1 MEEVQKLRKPKDM
14 NDKELDEA
22 MGLIEMAEQL
32 KERKVALAEVEADI
46 VEAGGAGCLQ
56 CDSCRYKFSFYQNWR
71 KHQCPL
77 SIPTKPATSVFRV
90 VSKEEEM
97 RFKTAMESAT
107 VAMKYSVC
115 MSSRVCVPGVFPL
128 LYLPQG
134 RWAASALSWLGSEVG
149 CIVQQKDTLKELQED
164 GVVLQVH
171 ALTVETRAGGLLEIS
186 SSLLQPASSLASTEA
201 DLSGNED
208 SEDIFLT
215 DSEDTED
222 EDEDEEEVALAEAW
236 EEQGPGVPANDPNGG
251 GGEGE
256 DAGVANGGGEGE
268 DAGERAEGGG
278 DGGGGGGDSSD
289 SSDSSSSEIC

>member
-1 MEEVQKLRKPKDM
+1 
-14 NDKELDEA
+14 

-32 KERKVALAEVEADI
+32 KERKVALAEVEANI
-46 VEAGGAGCLQ
+46 VKAGGAGCLQ

-77 SIPTKPATSVFRV
+77 SIPAKPVTSVFRV
-90 VSKEEEM
+90 VSKEEEV

-107 VAMKYSVC
+107 AAMKYSVC

-128 LYLPQG
+128 LFLPQG

-149 CIVQQKDTLKELQED
+149 FIVQQKDTLKELQED
-164 GVVLQVH
+164 GIVLQMQ

-186 SSLLQPASSLASTEA
+186 SSLLQPASSLLSTEA
-201 DLSGNED
+201 DLSDNED

-222 EDEDEEEVALAEAW
+222 EEDEEEVELAEAW
-236 EEQGPGVPANDPNGG
+236 EEQGPGVPARDPQGG
-251 GGEGE
+251 GGEGG
-256 DAGVANGGGEGE
+256 DAGGA
-268 DAGERAEGGG
+268 
-278 DGGGGGGDSSD
+278 DGGRGH
-289 SSDSSSSEIC
+289 